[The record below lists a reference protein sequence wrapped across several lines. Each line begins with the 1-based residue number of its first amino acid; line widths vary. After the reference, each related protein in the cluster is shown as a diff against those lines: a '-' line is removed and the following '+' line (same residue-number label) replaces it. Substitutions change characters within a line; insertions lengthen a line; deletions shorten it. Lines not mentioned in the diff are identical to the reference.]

1 MPLDVT
7 VTRYQAGRGGVGRH
21 FNSPLQCAAHML
33 QAGGPAAFMRGW
45 GAMFARMAPT
55 SALTFFL
62 YEQIRTL
69 LGLKYLD

>member
-1 MPLDVT
+1 MTLDTTISIEVFA
-7 VTRYQAGRGGVGRH
+7 V
-21 FNSPLQCAAHML
+21 FCAAAIKRTSASNRHML